1 MANKQECT
9 TYTVDEE
16 NDGMSSACHLHVILV
31 APGED
36 VRFERTSNG
45 LRTDFER
52 LRSTRIPRTLMES
65 TGAPV
70 ASYTNLGAEWQPA
83 LPRYF
88 QKDVLMSCCLL
99 STFKIANVKKQ
110 KPSEHKLK
118 EYPIKMFQ
126 DVSSSLF
133 ARTTSSVVTPQ
144 ISQQIGKHSHWKDCL
159 YCL

>member
-45 LRTDFER
+45 LRTDWER
-52 LRSTRIPRTLMES
+52 LRSTRIPHTLMES

-110 KPSEHKLK
+110 KPYETIRAQ
-118 EYPIKMFQ
+118 IKGVSNQ
-126 DVSSSLF
+126 DVSRCF
-133 ARTTSSVVTPQ
+133 
-144 ISQQIGKHSHWKDCL
+144 K
-159 YCL
+159 

>member
-1 MANKQECT
+1 M
-9 TYTVDEE
+9 
-16 NDGMSSACHLHVILV
+16 ACHLHVICMSSWWLQ
-31 APGED
+31 GKMSG
-36 VRFERTSNG
+36 SNG

-52 LRSTRIPRTLMES
+52 TGNDYGRPGFRTRWWNPLELQWPHTRTSVLN
-65 TGAPV
+65 G
-70 ASYTNLGAEWQPA
+70 NR
-83 LPRYF
+83 RYRGIF
-88 QKDVLMSCCLL
+88 KRMSWCLAACYPHSRL
-99 STFKIANVKKQ
+99 QMSRNRNHM

-159 YCL
+159 YCLYCL